1 MTFRFINIP
10 YGMTPDG
17 ELISVSRA
25 KKTDILYCEFCR
37 VRLIKH
43 ITRYRDA
50 IFEHKISTAEGEKKV
65 SQCLYRII
73 NNDKRVPYFRL
84 QQMNLSAELSRY
96 SPHHMRAQSV
106 QGDNRR
112 G

>member
-1 MTFRFINIP
+1 MTLRFINIP

-17 ELISVSRA
+17 ELISASRA
-25 KKTDILYCEFCR
+25 KQTDILYCEFCL

-43 ITRYRDA
+43 TTRYGGA
-50 IFEHKISTAEGEKKV
+50 IFEHRISTIGDERKV

-73 NNDKRVPYFRL
+73 NNDKRVPYFSL

-96 SPHHMRAQSV
+96 SPHHIGTQSV
-106 QGDNRR
+106 QGGNRHR
-112 G
+112 